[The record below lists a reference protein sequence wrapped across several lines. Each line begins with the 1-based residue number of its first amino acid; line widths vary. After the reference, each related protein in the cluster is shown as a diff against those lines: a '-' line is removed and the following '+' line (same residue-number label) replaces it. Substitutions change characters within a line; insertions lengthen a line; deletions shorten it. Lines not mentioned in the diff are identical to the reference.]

1 MFSGL
6 SLSQKTSIS
15 FQLTSRNLTWFEVS
29 PFSGGLSPANT
40 QYEDDHCC
48 DDDDDDVDELINS
61 DFLFSKIIYMS
72 NSLQRIE

>member
-29 PFSGGLSPANT
+29 PFSGGLSPAKT
-40 QYEDDHCC
+40 QCEDDHDC
-48 DDDDDDVDELINS
+48 DDDDDIDELINS

>member
-29 PFSGGLSPANT
+29 PFSGGLSPAKT
-40 QYEDDHCC
+40 QYEDDHDCD

-61 DFLFSKIIYMS
+61 PFFQNHLHEQFSS
-72 NSLQRIE
+72 AD

>member
-1 MFSGL
+1 MFSGF

-15 FQLTSRNLTWFEVS
+15 FQLTLRDLTWFEVS
-29 PFSGGLSPANT
+29 PFSGGLSPAKT
-40 QYEDDHCC
+40 QYEDVHDC
-48 DDDDDDVDELINS
+48 DEDDYNVDELINS

>member
-29 PFSGGLSPANT
+29 PFSGGLSPAKT
-40 QYEDDHCC
+40 QCEDDHDC
-48 DDDDDDVDELINS
+48 DDADDVDELINS
-61 DFLFSKIIYMS
+61 DFLFSKITYIS